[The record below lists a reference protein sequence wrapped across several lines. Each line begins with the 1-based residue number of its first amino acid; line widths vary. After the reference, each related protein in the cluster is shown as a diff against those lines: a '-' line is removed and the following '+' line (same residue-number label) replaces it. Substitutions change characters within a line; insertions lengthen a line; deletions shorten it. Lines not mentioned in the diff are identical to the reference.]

1 MSFMKLEKKGAVY
14 VLTLTNGDK
23 DNTFNPDVLDAYN
36 ECLDRIEN
44 HPDNAALLITS
55 DHPKTFCNG
64 IDLTWLL
71 TQDPEGFKAFVDK
84 LENFLL
90 RVAVLNLPVIAAING
105 NCYAGGAIMASA
117 CDFRLMREDR
127 GRFCFSEV
135 NIKIPFTPVMTDIIR
150 LLPDAQA
157 LRDLALTGK
166 AVGGMEAFRMK
177 VADSIHS
184 DTQLYPEALALAEQ
198 MAEKHRATYTAI
210 KRSLRPD
217 LTRVAIA
224 RGLISA

>member
-1 MSFMKLEKKGAVY
+1 MSFMKLEKRGAVY
-14 VLTLTNGDK
+14 ILTLTNGEK
-23 DNTFNPDVLDAYN
+23 DNTFNPDVLAEYHQHFDK
-36 ECLDRIEN
+36 IESN
-44 HPDNAALLITS
+44 YDGAALLITS

-71 TQDPEGFKAFVDK
+71 TQSPDVFQDFVEK
-84 LENFLL
+84 LENVFL
-90 RVAVLNLPVIAAING
+90 RVATLNLPVIAAING
-105 NCYAGGAIMASA
+105 NCYAGGAILASA

-135 NIKIPFTPVMTDIIR
+135 NIKIPFTQAMTDVIR

-166 AVGGMEAFRMK
+166 AVGGAEALQMK

-184 DTQLYPEALALAEQ
+184 DTGLLPEALAFAEM
-198 MAEKHRATYTAI
+198 MAQKHRPTYSAI
-210 KRSLRPD
+210 KRLLRP
-217 LTRVAIA
+217 TVVTTATA
-224 RGLISA
+224 RGLIHA